1 MIRGSV
7 ETWSNIE
14 KLQNI
19 KVKVENWW
27 NYKRK
32 IEIYPKNDQ
41 KERKHTCEK
50 APTHVSL
57 ESETT
62 QDRQTSKTSPTPQG
76 ESPRPIFPLNKI
88 PPVFYFPVKAL
99 ITRNSRVF
107 FSFKSFLF
115 LVSLERQEENPANP
129 STIIIPSFLSA
140 YLSPGR
146 SVLWVL
152 SERNWAFL
160 SWSLSWFLF
169 I

>member
-62 QDRQTSKTSPTPQG
+62 QDRQTSKTSPTP
-76 ESPRPIFPLNKI
+76 
-88 PPVFYFPVKAL
+88 
-99 ITRNSRVF
+99 
-107 FSFKSFLF
+107 
-115 LVSLERQEENPANP
+115 
-129 STIIIPSFLSA
+129 
-140 YLSPGR
+140 
-146 SVLWVL
+146 
-152 SERNWAFL
+152 
-160 SWSLSWFLF
+160 
-169 I
+169 